1 MQEAPKPS
9 GRASKQARGGA
20 QHAPSRDRSAVSRRR
35 RRAAEDAQLG
45 VGGQDRR
52 GLDRHPADLLARHRI
67 RAVRRGRAAT
77 GRHSPPHRVP
87 ARGLPA
93 ALRRRTAAV
102 TGPAAGQ
109 PAARRAGAGAGAG
122 RAGLVLGARRRACWA
137 VGPHQAG
144 ALPRH
149 TSHRDVL
156 GDPTRDGQ
164 GGPPPGGFPVQAD
177 VPHLQPAVG
186 DRLWQTRTDTRAG
199 RSPLIACAGGAHG
212 GLISARWRGPAAIGR
227 DGRSS
232 LSLCWASRG
241 GPEWRLECSPARPS
255 ASGCAGGL
263 LPAAHSCVAAI
274 TAQSPTASELPWH
287 LRYGEHAFTDDTVR
301 RHTFEQQPPVFAISR
316 WLRWL

>member
-1 MQEAPKPS
+1 MNRPTSLYTIIVQCVNFCVQMLDFTLQITANSTKIGLIRRHAACGERRAMQEAPKPS

-122 RAGLVLGARRRACWA
+122 AE
-137 VGPHQAG
+137 AG
-144 ALPRH
+144 AG
-149 TSHRDVL
+149 TAK
-156 GDPTRDGQ
+156 
-164 GGPPPGGFPVQAD
+164 GG
-177 VPHLQPAVG
+177 
-186 DRLWQTRTDTRAG
+186 
-199 RSPLIACAGGAHG
+199 
-212 GLISARWRGPAAIGR
+212 
-227 DGRSS
+227 
-232 LSLCWASRG
+232 
-241 GPEWRLECSPARPS
+241 
-255 ASGCAGGL
+255 
-263 LPAAHSCVAAI
+263 
-274 TAQSPTASELPWH
+274 
-287 LRYGEHAFTDDTVR
+287 RYR
-301 RHTFEQQPPVFAISR
+301 
-316 WLRWL
+316 